1 VWEGEG
7 VIKYGRKLIGATDPQ
22 KSEPGT
28 IRGDLAVVVG
38 RYAFIFFS
46 THSLVLHFFDSV
58 MQAYYKLGFLCTLMP
73 PLEHQKHH
81 SWK

>member
-1 VWEGEG
+1 MVSGTTIHLNMIKSFHLANLIFVTILQVWEGEG

-38 RYAFIFFS
+38 R
-46 THSLVLHFFDSV
+46 
-58 MQAYYKLGFLCTLMP
+58 
-73 PLEHQKHH
+73 
-81 SWK
+81 